1 MEALMNQNKLEI
13 TAARIEKNIEE
24 KLIHVEYDLKLNSRN
39 EIFAMIDK
47 IALVT
52 GVKKVSFT

>member
-1 MEALMNQNKLEI
+1 MNQNKLEI